1 MKFAYIAYVTPVPF
15 WAPVID
21 GLEDAGEEFDVD
33 VEFAG
38 PEDSNAQAQV
48 DLIETFLRTG
58 VDGIVAVGFDPAT
71 LGPVIQR
78 TMEAGVPVLTSN
90 IDTPTA
96 PRIAFVGQDL
106 VDSGRVA
113 AEQAIQALDGKRP
126 GWRDE
131 PTKVGLFGED
141 FALEYVQL
149 RLAGF
154 QERMD
159 LESDNLEYV
168 GPFDATFDTA
178 QAFAVAENAF
188 TANPDIAAMVH
199 AGISHVQAG
208 EYLERNDL
216 VESVVNVGF
225 NFFPGTGELMMTGAI
240 DASVGQIPYL
250 QGYDP
255 IRHLVALLR
264 SGGVPPCAP
273 VCYVGAEIANQENVD
288 EFDFDRTA

>member
-1 MKFAYIAYVTPVPF
+1 MPF

-21 GLEDAGEEFDVD
+21 GLEDASEDFGVD

-90 IDTPTA
+90 IDTPAA

-106 VDSGRVA
+106 FDSGRVA
-113 AEQAIQALDGKRP
+113 AEQVIHALDGKRP

-131 PTKVGLFGED
+131 STKVGLFGED
-141 FALEYVQL
+141 FALEYVSL

-154 QERMD
+154 QARMD
-159 LESDNLEYV
+159 QESTNIDYV
-168 GPFDATFDTA
+168 GPYDATFDTA
-178 QAFAVAENAF
+178 MAFSVVENAF
-188 TANPDIAAMVH
+188 TANPDIAALIH

-208 EYLERNDL
+208 EYLQRNDL
-216 VESVVNVGF
+216 VDSVANVGF
-225 NFFPGTGELMMTGAI
+225 NFFPGTGDLMKTGAI

-255 IRHLVALLR
+255 IRYLTRLLR
-264 SGGVPPCAP
+264 EGTLPPCAP
-273 VCYVGAEIANQENVD
+273 LCYVGAQIANQENVH

>member
-154 QERMD
+154 QGADGSRERQPSST
-159 LESDNLEYV
+159 SDRSMPRLTPPKPLPSPRRLHGEPGYR
-168 GPFDATFDTA
+168 GDGSC
-178 QAFAVAENAF
+178 
-188 TANPDIAAMVH
+188 
-199 AGISHVQAG
+199 GISHVQAAS
-208 EYLERNDL
+208 YLERNDL

-225 NFFPGTGELMMTGAI
+225 NFSRERE
-240 DASVGQIPYL
+240 S
-250 QGYDP
+250 
-255 IRHLVALLR
+255 
-264 SGGVPPCAP
+264 
-273 VCYVGAEIANQENVD
+273 
-288 EFDFDRTA
+288 